1 MRNENCVLMLYFVR
15 HAQSMGNADSENT
28 DPSVVLDYDKENPS
42 LSPLGFKQAEAVGKR
57 FIGEKLTAMYSSPY
71 LRTKQT
77 AQTILKYAD
86 CETFLDNRLTE
97 ICSAQTETGFCEFD
111 ESPQAIRLRADAFL
125 SDIRRQYTNGEKI
138 LVVSHGGFIGS
149 MIFEIL
155 NIREPSVRMCVYNA
169 SVSKINFFKDGTIKI
184 AMLNDTAHI
193 WDVEEDRMQWM

>member
-1 MRNENCVLMLYFVR
+1 MRNENCVFMLYFVR

-28 DPSVVLDYDKENPS
+28 DPSIVLDYDKANPS

-57 FIGEKLTAMYSSPY
+57 FIGENLTAMYISPY

-77 AQTILKYAD
+77 AQAILKYVD
-86 CETFLDNRLTE
+86 CETFFDKRLTE

-111 ESPQAIRLRADAFL
+111 ESRQAIRARADAFL
-125 SDIRRQYTNGEKI
+125 SDIRRKYTNGEKV
-138 LVVSHGGFIGS
+138 LVVSHAGFIGN

-155 NIREPSVRMCVYNA
+155 HICEPYIHMCVYNA
-169 SVSKINFFKDGTIKI
+169 SVSKINFFKDGTVKI